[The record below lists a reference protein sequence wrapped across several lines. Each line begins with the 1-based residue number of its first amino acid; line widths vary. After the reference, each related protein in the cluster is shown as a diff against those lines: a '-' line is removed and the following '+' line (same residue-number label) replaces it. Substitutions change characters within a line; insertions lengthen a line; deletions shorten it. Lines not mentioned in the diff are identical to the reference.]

1 MPKNVPNTSKGFNPF
16 GELIG
21 LSFSKWGDGR
31 SECQLHVEE
40 KLLNPYGVVHG
51 GVIYSLA
58 DTAMGGALYSLMS
71 EDERCVT
78 VEMKVVYFRPVT
90 SDSLECTAEVAYRSK
105 KLGFVEAAVKNGVR
119 EVAKASAT
127 FLIFESGGES
137 TKGHA
142 FKEVK

>member
-1 MPKNVPNTSKGFNPF
+1 MPKHVPQGSEGFNPF

-21 LSFSKWGDGR
+21 LSFSKLEEGH
-31 SECQLHVEE
+31 SECLLHVEE

-71 EDERCVT
+71 DHERCVT

-90 SDSLECTAEVAYRSK
+90 SGGLECIADVAHRSR
-105 KLGFVEAAVKNGVR
+105 KLGFVEAEVKNGGR
-119 EVAKASAT
+119 IVAKASAT
-127 FLIFESGGES
+127 FSIFVSSGS
-137 TKGHA
+137 S
-142 FKEVK
+142 